1 VATEPTTTCF
11 HHPDRETGR
20 ACTRCGRPACPDCLI
35 QASVGSQCF
44 ECVRAD
50 RPAPT
55 RRARDW
61 AARQSGRP
69 WVTQSIV
76 VCTVIAYVVIA
87 LRDGRYD
94 GRGATSQDLAVFGP
108 LVDNGEYYRLLTN
121 AIVHYGLL
129 HLAFNMLVLYQVG
142 IFLEPA
148 TGHLRLFL
156 LYVVSVLGGA
166 AGAILFDPLAL
177 TGGASG
183 GVFGLAGAA
192 TLALSRQGV
201 RFSQTAWGPLV
212 LINFVL
218 GFLIPNVSI
227 GGHLGGLVAG
237 LLGTEA
243 MLQARRLQKPWLGLV
258 GLVLVGVLAVAVA
271 LWGAAR
277 SLP

>member
-1 VATEPTTTCF
+1 MATCF
-11 HHPDRETGR
+11 HHSDRETGR
-20 ACTRCGRPACPDCLI
+20 ACTRCGRPACADCLI

-44 ECVRAD
+44 ECVKAGA
-50 RPAPT
+50 PA
-55 RRARDW
+55 RSERARRW
-61 AARQSGRP
+61 VAGLSTRP
-69 WVTQSIV
+69 WVTQTLV
-76 VCTVIAYVVIA
+76 AGTLLAYVVIA

-94 GRGATSQDLAVFGP
+94 GRGTTSQDLAVFGP
-108 LVDNGEYYRLLTN
+108 AVDDGQLYRLLTN
-121 AIVHYGLL
+121 SIVHYGFL
-129 HLAFNMLVLYQVG
+129 HIAFNMLVLYQVG

-166 AGAILFDPLAL
+166 AGALLLDPIAL

-212 LINFVL
+212 AVNFVI

-237 LLGTEA
+237 VLATEA
-243 MLQARRLQKPWLGLV
+243 MLQARRVQKPWLGLIGIFVV
-258 GLVLVGVLAVAVA
+258 GGAAVSVA
-271 LWGAAR
+271 LWAAAR
-277 SLP
+277 